1 MRKPAIFLLS
11 TTLTAALA
19 VSQLEA
25 QPKVFDPTNFILV
38 GGGLGAGMAD
48 FSLKD
53 IYQKKNFGA
62 QIAQQLNTLFPQ
74 PLIEGSGIGNAPGFP
89 ALPVRYPGPGQGAVR
104 EDFPP
109 QLFVFNLSMPGYR
122 ITDTVGRR
130 PGAPIIRQN
139 DMQETV
145 ANLVLGYPSLV
156 LYNKPLWTQFE
167 YAQQMNPTFAIVEL
181 GYDDVLSAAAT
192 GDLTQLPNTSTFAT
206 TYSQVVS
213 TLAANGATVMV
224 MTVPDPTN
232 TAYFTNLAGITR
244 LTGAPSATIS
254 SLYKINSGDLIT
266 VNGVTAMAVQ
276 LEGSTTAPLPANS
289 VLPAASVAQIQAA
302 VKNLNSQITT
312 IAQKSGAIVFDL
324 NALLAN
330 VQANG
335 VMAGTQLVTANYLG
349 GFYSLDGYYP
359 GETGHALIANS
370 VLTQLNSTFGTS
382 YQLLSLADIAANDP
396 SVRYA
401 TQVENAIR

>member
-109 QLFVFNLSMPGYR
+109 QLFVFNLSIPGYR

-224 MTVPDPTN
+224 MTVPDPTT
-232 TAYFTNLAGITR
+232 TAYFTSLAGITQ
-244 LTGAPSATIS
+244 
-254 SLYKINSGDLIT
+254 D
-266 VNGVTAMAVQ
+266 
-276 LEGSTTAPLPANS
+276 
-289 VLPAASVAQIQAA
+289 
-302 VKNLNSQITT
+302 
-312 IAQKSGAIVFDL
+312 
-324 NALLAN
+324 
-330 VQANG
+330 
-335 VMAGTQLVTANYLG
+335 
-349 GFYSLDGYYP
+349 
-359 GETGHALIANS
+359 
-370 VLTQLNSTFGTS
+370 
-382 YQLLSLADIAANDP
+382 
-396 SVRYA
+396 
-401 TQVENAIR
+401 